1 MFLNQTK
8 RNMQIR
14 AIMFDL
20 DGTLIDQFD
29 AIHRSFSKVLVK
41 MGFPEPSFETVKR
54 AVGGAS
60 ENTMSKLVGP
70 ERAKEAVQLL
80 RPIFELEMLNGLVAL
95 PGSLEIL
102 QTCSD
107 LGIRTAVLT
116 NKHGPH
122 ARTACS
128 HLGFD
133 SHLEL
138 VIGANDTEWKKP
150 EPQLTHRTLELLSA
164 QIESTI
170 YVGDSPY
177 DYETAKAVGMNAYL
191 VSTGTHS
198 FAELS
203 ALPGSVV
210 SPNLDQLSHDLLKS
224 K

>member
-1 MFLNQTK
+1 
-8 RNMQIR
+8 MQIR

-29 AIHRSFSKVLVK
+29 AIHRSFSKVLVQ
-41 MGFPEPSFETVKR
+41 MGFPEPSYETVKR

-60 ENTMSKLVGP
+60 ENTLSKLVGP

-80 RPIFELEMLNGLVAL
+80 RPIFESEMLNGLVAL

-164 QIESTI
+164 QVESTI

-177 DYETAKAVGMNAYL
+177 DYETAKAVGMKAYL

-198 FAELS
+198 FEELF

>member
-1 MFLNQTK
+1 
-8 RNMQIR
+8 MQIR

-29 AIHRSFSKVLVK
+29 AIHRSFSKVLVQ
-41 MGFPEPSFETVKR
+41 MGFPEPSYETVKR

-70 ERAKEAVQLL
+70 ERAKEAVLLL
-80 RPIFELEMLNGLVAL
+80 RPIFESEMLKGLIAL

-102 QTCSD
+102 QTCSN
-107 LGIRTAVLT
+107 LGIQTAVLT

-122 ARTACS
+122 ARSTCS

-138 VIGANDTEWKKP
+138 VVGANDTEWKKP
-150 EPQLTHRTLELLSA
+150 EPQLTHRTLELLGA
-164 QIESTI
+164 KVESTI

-177 DYETAKAVGMNAYL
+177 DYKTAKAVGMKAYL

-198 FAELS
+198 FEELS
-203 ALPGSVV
+203 ALPDSVV
-210 SPNLDQLSHDLLKS
+210 SRSLDQLSRDLLKS